1 MEQQKSLKQDCD
13 VRYDRNTH
21 NLIQEINFALC
32 DDNISEAY
40 AAVREY
46 IQPLLKAVKSCAIF
60 EDDKAKRDILIE
72 TIRKYEPN
80 FLL

>member
-1 MEQQKSLKQDCD
+1 M
-13 VRYDRNTH
+13 
-21 NLIQEINFALC
+21 NLLHQINKAMAE
-32 DDNISEAY
+32 DDLSAAND
-40 AAVREY
+40 AVREY
-46 IQPLLKAVKSCAIF
+46 IQPLLKITKSCAVF

>member
-1 MEQQKSLKQDCD
+1 MELQNLLQKINSAED
-13 VRYDRNTH
+13 
-21 NLIQEINFALC
+21 NL
-32 DDNISEAY
+32 S
-40 AAVREY
+40 AAEVREY
-46 IQPLLKAVKSCAIF
+46 IQPLLKAVKSCAVF